1 MKSKEY
7 FEKSLPW
14 KNAQIAESHS
24 NLFIEELQIQPI
36 FLNLS
41 FRLKA
46 QGGSSKKEGFFVLNL
61 LTNVL
66 GSALANV
73 DEAPLNLKGVQ
84 LTNVFD
90 DQKAIVGKLTKKYTD
105 DGIKQIYKILGSID
119 IIGNPVGLFNNIST
133 GVVDLFEKPR
143 QGFNQGPLEGG
154 YGIVLGA
161 GSLVKNTISGTFNSI
176 NKVTG
181 SLAGGLSS
189 ITMVFLELT

>member
-1 MKSKEY
+1 MKVKDY
-7 FEKSLPW
+7 FENKIYW
-14 KNAQIAESHS
+14 KKAIIQESH
-24 NLFIEELQIQPI
+24 NNIFIEELQVQPI
-36 FLNLS
+36 FLNIS
-41 FRLKA
+41 FHLKG
-46 QGGSSKKEGFFVLNL
+46 QSQDDKKEGGFFILKV

-84 LTNVFD
+84 LQNVFD
-90 DQKAIVGKLTKKYTD
+90 ERQAIVSKLANKYKD
-105 DGIKQIYKILGSID
+105 EGIRQVFKILGSID
-119 IIGNPVGLFNNIST
+119 ILGNPVGLFNNIST
-133 GVVDLFEKPR
+133 GVVDLFEKPIH
-143 QGFNQGPLEGG
+143 GFNQGPLEGG

-189 ITMVFLELT
+189 LTMV